1 MGLLLENG
9 TRVKEAIKSVTKPP
23 CQISSGT

>member
-9 TRVKEAIKSVTKPP
+9 NRAKEAIKSVTKPP